1 MLIASCGYVSPR
13 HQYEQFKQAH
23 MLEEWDLSGTTHC
36 DLLLWYSIN
45 GAPEFIYGTRI
56 DDEDNGRLSMRWDKT
71 TDVLELLHLSGKRYV
86 SITAPYRLAGRIRK
100 HSPIRAS
107 SEPYVIATGAAN
119 DKVVIYC
126 RVTPTTGNS
135 R

>member
-1 MLIASCGYVSPR
+1 
-13 HQYEQFKQAH
+13 
-23 MLEEWDLSGTTHC
+23 MLEEWDLSGIKHC
-36 DLLLWYSIN
+36 DLLLWYSMN
-45 GAPEFIYGTRI
+45 GAPEFIYGTSI

-71 TDVLELLHLSGKRYV
+71 ANVLEILHLSDKSYT

-100 HSPIRAS
+100 QGPIRAN
-107 SEPYVIATGAAN
+107 SEPHMIATGAAN